1 MSATEHPVRAPQPLA
16 HFIAGELARA
26 IELGAY
32 RPGERLVEVDIA
44 ARYGVS
50 RAPVREALR
59 MLTRDE
65 LVVQRPRRGTIVTEL
80 SPAEISEMFELRS
93 ALYAAVVRLFVRRA
107 PPADIQAL
115 TALFQRIDT
124 LAEDPAVTPATFV
137 EATQAASVFV
147 VSRCGNRLLQDTF
160 RKLNSQSY
168 RHYAQ
173 LVHSTQAQRRRLA
186 GLAVPMLAAVRAGD
200 AEAASLHAWRLH
212 ESNHAAALAA
222 IAAAADAT
230 PP

>member
-16 HFIAGELARA
+16 HFIAGELAQA
-26 IELGAY
+26 IELGRY

-93 ALYAAVVRLFVRRA
+93 ALYAAVMRLFVRRA
-107 PPADIQAL
+107 PPDDIQAL
-115 TALFQRIDT
+115 VELFARVQL
-124 LAEDPAVTPATFV
+124 LAEDDAATAADFV
-137 EATQAASVFV
+137 EATQATSRLV
-147 VSRCGNRLLQDTF
+147 VGRCGNRRLQHTF
-160 RKLNSQSY
+160 HKLNSQSY

-173 LVHSTQAQRRRLA
+173 LAHSTVAQRRLLVELA
-186 GLAVPMLAAVRAGD
+186 RPMLAAVLAGD
-200 AEAASLHAWRLH
+200 AEAASMHAWRLH
-212 ESNHAAALAA
+212 ESNHTAALAA
-222 IAAAADAT
+222 IAAAADAS